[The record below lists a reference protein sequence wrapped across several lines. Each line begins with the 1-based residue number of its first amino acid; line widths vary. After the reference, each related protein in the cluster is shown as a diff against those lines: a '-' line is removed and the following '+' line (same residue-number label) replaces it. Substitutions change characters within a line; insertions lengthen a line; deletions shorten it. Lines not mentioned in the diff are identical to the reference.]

1 MQAMLKTLNKRIFL
15 SLYILVMFWL
25 NLKVELC

>member
-1 MQAMLKTLNKRIFL
+1 MQAMLKTLNKRTFL